1 MPALRH
7 RATHFLLRRLGLF
20 NRSYREKI
28 DGRWFTIPIINGRKT
43 YASEPWM
50 SEIIRRLFELK
61 LGAFIDVGV
70 NLGQTLLKVA
80 AIDPDRIYVG
90 FEPNPACADYAWKL
104 IEANGLD
111 FALIPAGVS
120 NETTLVHL
128 EMFRADDTDPS
139 ASIVPAFRANVVAR
153 RPVIVIDPEQLPE
166 AALPDKVAIVKV
178 DVEGGELYVLE
189 GLKPLIE
196 RTRPFLVVEILPA
209 SEPQRVERQTE
220 IERHL
225 AALDY
230 RMFRIRHSGN
240 EQFEGFAPIDTIGVP
255 RESESW
261 DYLFAP
267 AELAIALSA

>member
-7 RATHFLLRRLGLF
+7 RAANFVLRKLGMF

-50 SEIIRRLFELK
+50 SDIIRRLFELK
-61 LGAFIDVGV
+61 RGAFIDVGV

-80 AIDPDRIYVG
+80 AIDPDRTYVG
-90 FEPNPACADYAWKL
+90 FEPNPACVDYAWKL
-104 IEANGLD
+104 IGTNKLD
-111 FALIPAGVS
+111 YTLIPAGVS
-120 NETTLVHL
+120 NETALVHL

-153 RPVIVIDPEQLPE
+153 RAVVVIDPEEL
-166 AALPDKVAIVKV
+166 AKGTLPDEVAIVKV

-189 GLKPLIE
+189 GLKPLIK
-196 RTRPFLVVEILPA
+196 RTRPFLLVEVLPA
-209 SEPQRVERQTE
+209 SEPDRAERQAS

-225 AALDY
+225 AGLDY
-230 RMFRIRHSGN
+230 SMFRIRHSSH
-240 EQFEGFAPIDTIGVP
+240 EQFEGFDPIQTIGVP

-267 AELAIALSA
+267 AELAASISA